1 MVNLIKYE
9 LKGYYKE
16 IVILIA
22 IIIIGNLLIFTRY
35 NVWSH
40 TALATLSFLLCF
52 AASIAVF
59 IWNISI
65 FGRDLYGDTGYLL
78 FTLPIKGYKIVAAK
92 LITSFF
98 QVAIIN
104 IIAFIFI
111 YINFLSIQGMSTGL
125 KQLSDSINPVFVIC
139 LAVSIIFEYIYLLS
153 LIYFSLSVSKVAIKN
168 RKVGKLGT
176 FIIIIIISTIIGKI
190 TAYLSQ
196 VFPQFFNINLL
207 SPSGVLSMNFDIAN
221 NLIPVNIAAMIFSIL
236 MFLVFFIVS
245 SYLIEKKIDI

>member
-1 MVNLIKYE
+1 MGNLIKYE

-22 IIIIGNLLIFTRY
+22 IIIIGNLLIITRY
-35 NVWSH
+35 NVWPGQ
-40 TALATLSFLLCF
+40 ALVTLSFLLCF
-52 AASIAVF
+52 GASIAVL

-78 FTLPIKGYKIVAAK
+78 FTLPIKGFKIVAAK
-92 LITSFF
+92 LITSFI
-98 QVAIIN
+98 QVAVIN
-104 IIAFIFI
+104 VIAFIFI
-111 YINFLSIQGMSTGL
+111 YINFVSIQGMSDTL
-125 KQLSDSINPVFVIC
+125 KQVSDSMNPAFVIF
-139 LAVSIIFEYIYLLS
+139 LAAAFIFQYIYLLS

-176 FIIIIIISTIIGKI
+176 FIIFIIISIITGKI
-190 TAYLSQ
+190 TAYLAK
-196 VFPQFFNINLL
+196 VLPQSFNINLF

-221 NLIPVNIAAMIFSIL
+221 NLIPINIAVMAFSIL
-236 MFLVFFIVS
+236 MFLLFFIVS